1 MELSGQ
7 GVADELGRANFR
19 DRRLSRRLQQV
30 ASRLSANPSQS
41 FPKAMAGGA
50 ELEGAYRFF
59 GNPLVTPELILSGHF
74 DATRERCSEEDTVLV
89 VHDSTTISFRED
101 GQRQGLGRLRVSNQT
116 FFAHVALAL
125 ADDSTCRPLGVA
137 GLTTWVRG
145 DEPASEHE
153 RWGEMVKIAEARLAP
168 AKLIHVMDREADDYP
183 LFSQLVEA
191 NQRFVIRSMHD
202 RRLADHLIGC
212 EKLSDVLATV
222 EIVVER
228 EAKLSR
234 RGKAAD
240 APRKK
245 AIHPPREA
253 RTARLAVG
261 AESVSLKR
269 PKPHPRDTDEK
280 RRKSLPPSLTLNVV
294 RVWEPDPPEDQ
305 PAVEWVL
312 LTTEPIENVEGILRI
327 VDRYRARWT
336 IEEYFKALKTGCAYD
351 SRQLGDYESL
361 VNAFAVFAPIAC
373 TLLALRS
380 NARRAPDAP
389 AERVLTASQLEV
401 LRALGRLPLPPAPS
415 TRDALLAVAALGG
428 HIKYSGDPGWLT
440 LARGY
445 TELLVLTRGWEAAKL
460 QLARDQR

>member
-1 MELSGQ
+1 MDLSSQ
-7 GVADELGRANFR
+7 GVAEELGRGKFR
-19 DRRLSRRLQQV
+19 DRRLSRRLERL
-30 ASRLSANPSQS
+30 ASRLGANPSLS
-41 FPKAMAGGA
+41 FPKALAGGA

-74 DATRERCSEEDTVLV
+74 DATRERCGAEETVLV

-101 GQRQGLGRLRVSNQT
+101 GQRRGLGRLRTSSQT
-116 FFAHVALAL
+116 FFAHVALAI
-125 ADDSTCRPLGVA
+125 ADDSTRRPLGIA

-145 DEPASEHE
+145 DETASEHE
-153 RWGEMVKIAEARLAP
+153 RWGKMVEVAEARLSP

-183 LFSQLVEA
+183 LFSRLVES

-202 RRLADHLIGC
+202 RRLADHLVGY
-212 EKLSDVLATV
+212 EKLSEVLATV
-222 EIVVER
+222 EIAIER
-228 EAKLSR
+228 EARLSSR
-234 RGKAAD
+234 KAAD
-240 APRKK
+240 APKKK

-253 RTARLAVG
+253 RTAKLAVG

-269 PKPHPRDTDEK
+269 PKPHPRDTEEK
-280 RRKSLPPSLTLNVV
+280 RQKNLPPSLSVNVV
-294 RVWEPDPPEDQ
+294 RVWEPNPSEGQ
-305 PAVEWVL
+305 PSVEWVL
-312 LTTEPIENVEGILRI
+312 LTTESIESVEDILRI

-351 SRQLGDYESL
+351 DRQLGDYESL
-361 VNAFAVFAPIAC
+361 VNALAVFAPIAC

-380 NARRAPDAP
+380 EARRQPDASV
-389 AERVLTASQLEV
+389 ERALTATQLEV
-401 LRALGRLPLPPAPS
+401 LRALGRLPLPPIPS
-415 TRDALLAVAALGG
+415 MRDALLAVAALGG

-445 TELLVLTRGWEAAKL
+445 SELLVLTRGWEAAKL